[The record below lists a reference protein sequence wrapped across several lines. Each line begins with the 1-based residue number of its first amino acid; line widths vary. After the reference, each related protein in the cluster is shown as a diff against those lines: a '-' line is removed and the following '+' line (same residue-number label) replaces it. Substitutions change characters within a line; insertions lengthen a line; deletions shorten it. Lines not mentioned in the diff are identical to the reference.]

1 MEEKGI
7 SSWTEA
13 QWEQEYETLMAIAR
27 EHLDPNRERGETVV
41 LRTAKDNISIVQIPD
56 YCDTES
62 REALENQCIENLRK
76 ENDTRVLCVLATI
89 RGENL
94 EIPSWNFREQ
104 LIRLNEANLQT
115 ETFLWG
121 GEDRIYLK
129 PFHRLLPP
137 NYKISKEE

>member
-1 MEEKGI
+1 MERVETY
-7 SSWTEA
+7 SWTEA
-13 QWEQEYETLMAIAR
+13 QWEREYETLMAIAR
-27 EHLDPNRERGETVV
+27 VHLNPDRERGETVV
-41 LRTAKDNISIVQIPD
+41 LRTAKGNISIVQIPD
-56 YCDTES
+56 FCDTEI

-76 ENDTRVLCVLATI
+76 ENDTRVLCILATV
-89 RGENL
+89 RGENP

-121 GEDRIYLK
+121 GEDRIFLK